1 MKMKEQYADLYD
13 EKHFLLREKAPQGG
27 SSLFIF
33 LLSLITFLQ
42 QM

>member
-13 EKHFLLREKAPQGG
+13 EKHLLLREKTPQGG
-27 SSLFIF
+27 SSNLIF